1 MDSITLKRDGL
12 DESINSL
19 EEGETMEIHGT
30 FTVTS
35 KSDTEIVGELT
46 DVKKCGHMGEDEY
59 DLEDESEGPDHE
71 SQPGD
76 MEEDMAEGEPHMGK
90 RMKGKQKGM
99 GILIMIGG
107 PKKK

>member
-12 DESINSL
+12 DESINEL

-30 FTVTS
+30 FTVVS

-46 DVKKCGHMGEDEY
+46 DVKKCGHMGDDEYELDEDGGEDEGGEY
-59 DLEDESEGPDHE
+59 
-71 SQPGD
+71 
-76 MEEDMAEGEPHMGK
+76 EEAPKDKPKKSGK
-90 RMKGKQKGM
+90 KGM

>member
-19 EEGETMEIHGT
+19 EQGETMEIHGT
-30 FTVTS
+30 FTVIS

-59 DLEDESEGPDHE
+59 ELDDEEGEDEGAGEDGG
-71 SQPGD
+71 SQAGHV
-76 MEEDMAEGEPHMGK
+76 GVSV
-90 RMKGKQKGM
+90 
-99 GILIMIGG
+99 GG
-107 PKKK
+107 G

>member
-30 FTVTS
+30 FTVVS

-59 DLEDESEGPDHE
+59 ELDDEEGEDEGGEY
-71 SQPGD
+71 GD
-76 MEEDMAEGEPHMGK
+76 EP
-90 RMKGKQKGM
+90 KGKPMMHGKKGKGM

>member
-30 FTVTS
+30 FTVVS

-59 DLEDESEGPDHE
+59 ELDDEEGEDEGGEY
-71 SQPGD
+71 
-76 MEEDMAEGEPHMGK
+76 EGEP
-90 RMKGKQKGM
+90 KGKPMMHGKKGKGM

>member
-19 EEGETMEIHGT
+19 EQGETMEIHGT
-30 FTVTS
+30 FTVIS

-59 DLEDESEGPDHE
+59 ELDDEEGEDEGGEDESGEYGG
-71 SQPGD
+71 QP
-76 MEEDMAEGEPHMGK
+76 
-90 RMKGKQKGM
+90 KGKPMMHGKKGM

>member
-19 EEGETMEIHGT
+19 EQGETMEIHGT
-30 FTVTS
+30 FTVIS

-59 DLEDESEGPDHE
+59 ELDDEEGEDEGGEYGG
-71 SQPGD
+71 QP
-76 MEEDMAEGEPHMGK
+76 
-90 RMKGKQKGM
+90 KGKPMMHGKKGM

>member
-30 FTVTS
+30 FTVVS

-59 DLEDESEGPDHE
+59 ELDDEGGEDEGGEY
-71 SQPGD
+71 GD
-76 MEEDMAEGEPHMGK
+76 EP
-90 RMKGKQKGM
+90 KGKSMMHGKKGKGM

>member
-35 KSDTEIVGELT
+35 KTDSEIVGELT

-59 DLEDESEGPDHE
+59 ELDEEGDE
-71 SQPGD
+71 EEGD
-76 MEEDMAEGEPHMGK
+76 EYEEKPKGRPMHGK
-90 RMKGKQKGM
+90 KGM